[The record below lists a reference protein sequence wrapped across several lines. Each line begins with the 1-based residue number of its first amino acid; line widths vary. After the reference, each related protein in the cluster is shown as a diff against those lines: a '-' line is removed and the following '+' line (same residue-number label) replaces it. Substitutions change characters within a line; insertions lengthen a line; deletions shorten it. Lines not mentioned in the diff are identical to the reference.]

1 MSWVKKMLWF
11 GINKQKHSGH
21 HLSGASRNTPK
32 ELPGEVE
39 TGPGSQKLLISMG
52 LSQVE
57 AQVRPVSDSEAFS

>member
-1 MSWVKKMLWF
+1 MLCF

-21 HLSGASRNTPK
+21 NLSGASRNTPK
-32 ELPGEVE
+32 EFQGEMKA
-39 TGPGSQKLLISMG
+39 GPGSQKLLISMG

>member
-1 MSWVKKMLWF
+1 MLWL

-21 HLSGASRNTPK
+21 NLSGASRNTLK

-39 TGPGSQKLLISMG
+39 AGPGPQRLWISMG

-57 AQVRPVSDSEAFS
+57 AQVRPVSESEAFS